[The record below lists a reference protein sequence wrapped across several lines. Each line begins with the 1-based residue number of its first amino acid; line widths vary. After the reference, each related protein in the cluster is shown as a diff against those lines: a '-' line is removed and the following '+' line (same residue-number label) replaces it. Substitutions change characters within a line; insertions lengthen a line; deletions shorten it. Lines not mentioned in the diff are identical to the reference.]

1 MKTEFII
8 MSIQNAI
15 ALTTAAVPIYRTP
28 VNIIDGSPTMLGE
41 IS

>member
-15 ALTTAAVPIYRTP
+15 ALTTAVPIYRTP
-28 VNIIDGSPTMLGE
+28 VNLIDGSPTMLGE